1 MSPETVPYGHHG
13 VKLAE
18 QFLPATSL
26 PTEHTRLRHGFRLRE
41 YASGGQDGGQ
51 AKSTET
57 K

>member
-1 MSPETVPYGHHG
+1 MSPETVPHGHHA

-26 PTEHTRLRHGFRLRE
+26 PTEHTRLRE
-41 YASGGQDGGQ
+41 YDYGGQ